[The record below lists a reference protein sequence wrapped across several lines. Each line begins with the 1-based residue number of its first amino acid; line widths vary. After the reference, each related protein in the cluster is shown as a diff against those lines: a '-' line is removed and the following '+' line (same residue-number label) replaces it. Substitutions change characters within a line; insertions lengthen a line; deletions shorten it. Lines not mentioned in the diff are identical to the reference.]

1 MASLALPIISG
12 IGSIFG
18 GLFGAS
24 SASHAAQQQIQAEQ
38 QAQQQ
43 LQQSEGQAIG
53 FQQNILGQNQS
64 NYAPYLGAG
73 ANATGNLNEML
84 GTPGQGLLTP
94 WTNTFTAPT
103 AAQAAQTPGYQFQ
116 LGQGEQAIQN
126 SAAARGGLLSG
137 QTLADM
143 NSFGQGLASTNYQNT
158 FNNALQQY
166 NSAYNTFQ
174 NNQNNTYN
182 RLFGLSNQGLSATGQ
197 MGNLNQMAAGNFGNI
212 TTGTGAD
219 IASLYNQQG
228 AAKAAGTIGTG
239 SALSGMFNNL
249 GNTAMQ
255 YGLLNQLNP
264 SNWNSSTPSSAPWG
278 GGGSAPWGA
287 APWMQPGGMDPWMQN
302 PSSALSDMNMV
313 Q

>member
-1 MASLALPIISG
+1 MAAFLAGPIISG
-12 IGSIFG
+12 IGSLFG

-24 SASHAAQQQIQAEQ
+24 SASHAAQQQIAAEQ
-38 QAQQQ
+38 QAQGQ
-43 LQQSEGQAIG
+43 LQNSENQALG

-64 NYAPYLGAG
+64 NYAPYLSAG

-103 AAQAAQTPGYQFQ
+103 AAQAEQTPGYQFQ
-116 LGQGEQAIQN
+116 LQQGENAIQN

-182 RLFGLSNQGLSATGQ
+182 RLFGMSNQGLNATGQ
-197 MGNLNQMAAGNFGNI
+197 MGNLNQMGAQNFGNI

-219 IASLYNQQG
+219 IASLYG
-228 AAKAAGTIGTG
+228 AQG
-239 SALSGMFNNL
+239 SAAASGTLGQGNALSNMFSNL
-249 GNTAMQ
+249 GNTAMN
-255 YGLLNQLNP
+255 YGLLSGLNP
-264 SNWNSSTPSSAPWG
+264 NSWSSTGNP
-278 GGGSAPWGA
+278 GSPQTGA
-287 APWMQPGGMDPWMQN
+287 YTSPNLIGPYN
-302 PSSALSDMNMV
+302 PNYTGNISQMV